1 MNLLEEIAR
10 AMCSSEGGNWDALTF
25 NETLN
30 GETPEEMREGYI
42 DAARSL
48 LPIIEKAVQAGL
60 DASYRVTIQ
69 STSQLGGVR
78 AIRALSA
85 SEIVKEM
92 CGE

>member
-10 AMCSSEGGNWDALTF
+10 AIVSAHTADLHGEVDPSIVE
-25 NETLN
+25 NEWFDWL
-30 GETPEEMREGYI
+30 PE
-42 DAARSL
+42 ARSI

-60 DASYRVTIQ
+60 SH
-69 STSQLGGVR
+69 GR
-78 AIRALSA
+78 ARIDTLSA